1 MEKLNKRQMKAYNN
15 LGNIY
20 ADFQAGKASIEE
32 LKNAKEKYDKSL
44 NYKPILTGKKARTL
58 GAFALTGVV
67 VLGASSCTSRTAL
80 KDQEV
85 NTEATK
91 TEAVT
96 TDMNS
101 EIKNH
106 EDAFEEG
113 LVLATEEVLTKNVL
127 SEDFFGTTFQEDPEL
142 YTDNLT
148 RLVEMTARYKV
159 VNSVIEDKPVFTP
172 TDLAVLDKDGSLP
185 TVTEFTNDAQLGE
198 TNMEMLLTVAA
209 YQNPA
214 VDYSNFF
221 VKKAD
226 INYINNITNMINKL
240 SKGMQANDEKLVEDA
255 RQELLVEKDKL
266 VTNDPS
272 LASINYVAIKE
283 AFQKIEIANMSVEV
297 LTTEEQG
304 IINHLLEE
312 KCDSVEKVMTEL
324 DVKGSYI
331 YHVME
336 EYLAKYTKID
346 ASMYDGLTWDELI
359 ADVTDKVLEDI
370 LNKKI
375 TPSFFNEQ
383 TNTFTII
390 NNYLNAKIEEVS
402 VYGYTI
408 VNGGG
413 CVTTKVKEE
422 TKTETK
428 VVKKEDVP
436 EDKRE
441 KDVVTY
447 HDPKGNVTTKEEI
460 DKKADEKQK
469 VLEEIG
475 ESADPEVPVEYIDDP
490 LVKEAI
496 EKKQEASEYREEVVV
511 PYANGKEEIVTAP
524 TDVPV
529 TTNSVEPTAP
539 VVEVTTPVAEPTRAI
554 SSIAIDENGN
564 TYNESYHA
572 FYDEDIEYFGDDEI
586 IMTITTDGGMSK

>member
-1 MEKLNKRQMKAYNN
+1 MKELNRVQMKAYNR
-15 LGNIY
+15 LSDVYEAYKVGN
-20 ADFQAGKASIEE
+20 ASYDD
-32 LKNAKEKYDKSL
+32 LVNAKAKFDKSL
-44 NYKPILTGKKARTL
+44 THKPINTGRTIGL
-58 GAFALTGVV
+58 GIVTGALIVG
-67 VLGASSCTSRTAL
+67 LGSCASRSTIKSE
-80 KDQEV
+80 EV
-85 NTEATK
+85 NTDEQK
-91 TEAVT
+91 IEQKIQ
-96 TDMNS
+96 DINE

-106 EDAFEEG
+106 QDSFSES
-113 LVLATEEVLTKNVL
+113 LVEASEEVLTKNVL

-142 YTDNLT
+142 YVENLT

-172 TDLAVLDKDGSLP
+172 TDLAVFDKDGSLP

-214 VDYSNFF
+214 VDYNNFF
-221 VKKAD
+221 VKKGD

-240 SKGMQANDEKLVEDA
+240 SKGMQANDEKLVEEA

-272 LASINYVAIKE
+272 LAGISYVAIKE

-336 EYLAKYTKID
+336 EYLSKYSKID
-346 ASMYDGLTWDELI
+346 ASKYSGLTWDELI
-359 ADVTDKVLEDI
+359 SNVVDIVLKDI

-390 NNYLNAKIEEVS
+390 SNYLNAKIKEVN

-408 VNGGG
+408 VDGGG
-413 CVTTKVKEE
+413 CVTTKVSET

-428 VVKKEDVP
+428 VVDKKDVP
-436 EDKRE
+436 ANQQV
-441 KDVVTY
+441 KDEVTY
-447 HDPKGNVTTKEEI
+447 HDPKGKEVTKEELER
-460 DKKADEKQK
+460 KAEEKQQ
-469 VLEEIG
+469 VLIDIG
-475 ESADPEVPVEYIDDP
+475 EQENPDIPVEYKDDP
-490 LVKEAI
+490 IV
-496 EKKQEASEYREEVVV
+496 QEAEKAKQDAANYREEVIIPV
-511 PYANGKEEIVTAP
+511 NDSKEEKVEIV
-524 TDVPV
+524 DVPLA
-529 TTNSVEPTAP
+529 TNAVEPTA
-539 VVEVTTPVAEPTRAI
+539 EVPTPTRAI
-554 SSIAIDENGN
+554 SSIAIDEDGN
-564 TYNESYHA
+564 IFNESYHE
-572 FYDEDIEYFGDDEI
+572 FYDEEVEYFDDEEMI
-586 IMTITTDGGMSK
+586 VSISTEGGMSK